1 MATIVP
7 STGNL
12 LDADVDALVNTVNC
26 EGVMGK
32 GVALQFKQAYPEMF
46 RAYERAAK
54 AGEVTTGRMHVF
66 ETGKL
71 VGPRYIFNF
80 PTKKHW
86 RARSRIEYIET
97 GLRDLV
103 DRVRSFGVC
112 SLAIPALGSGNG
124 GLDWSVVRPLVVRAF
139 EELSSD
145 VRVLLYEPRGEPTG
159 SARRASPKRPNMT
172 LARAL
177 LLQLMELYRIPDY
190 TLTLLEVQKLA
201 YFLQAA
207 GQPLRLQFVNHTY
220 GPYAHNLYNALQHLE
235 GHFLHGATDTKPG
248 TEIRLA
254 EGAVDEARA
263 FLQENDEASERLG
276 RVASL
281 IEGFETPYGMEILAT
296 VHWVATHDPAA
307 CADPESCV
315 VGVHGWNE
323 RKRRIFQPH
332 HIRAAWE
339 RLGSQGWLAEAA
351 PVSGD

>member
-46 RAYERAAK
+46 RAYEKAAK
-54 AGEVTTGRMHVF
+54 AGEVMPGRMHVF
-66 ETGKL
+66 ETGKF

-86 RARSRIEYIET
+86 RARSRIEYIEA

-103 DRVRSFGVC
+103 DRVRSLGIHSIAV
-112 SLAIPALGSGNG
+112 PALGSGNG
-124 GLDWSVVRPLVVRAF
+124 GLDWSDVRPRIVQAF
-139 EELSSD
+139 EQLPSE
-145 VRVLLYEPRGEPTG
+145 VQVLLYEPRGEPTG

-207 GQPLRLQFVNHTY
+207 GQPLRLNFINHTY

-254 EGAVDEARA
+254 EGAVEEARA
-263 FLQENDEASERLG
+263 FLREHDEASERLD
-276 RVASL
+276 RVATL

-307 CADPESCV
+307 CMDSASCV
-315 VGVHGWNE
+315 AGVHGWNE

-332 HIRAAWE
+332 HIEVAWE
-339 RLGSQGWLAEAA
+339 RLATQGWFAGSTTERGA
-351 PVSGD
+351 